1 MVKEKSCGCIIINDG
16 KVLLIKSTRGHWDF
30 PKGHIEK
37 NETEKETALR
47 EVKEETNLDVA
58 ITSEKKY
65 INHYITD
72 TEVDKTVVYFIAKK
86 IGGEEKPQEGETIE
100 VKLFEFKEALKT
112 LTFDNTKEIL
122 KNVLKDENY
131 K

>member
-72 TEVDKTVVYFIAKK
+72 TEIDKTVVYFIAKK

-100 VKLFEFKEALKT
+100 VKWFEFKEALET

>member
-100 VKLFEFKEALKT
+100 VKWFEFKEALKT

>member
-1 MVKEKSCGCIIINDG
+1 MVKEKSCGCIIINNG

-58 ITSEKKY
+58 IISEKKY

-72 TEVDKTVVYFIAKK
+72 TEIDKTVVYFIAKK
-86 IGGEEKPQEGETIE
+86 TGGEEKPQEGETIE
-100 VKLFEFKEALKT
+100 VKWFELKKALEI

>member
-1 MVKEKSCGCIIINDG
+1 MIKEKSCGCIIINDG

-47 EVKEETNLDVA
+47 EVKEETNLDVT
-58 ITSEKKY
+58 IISERKY

-72 TEVDKTVVYFIAKK
+72 TEIDKTVVYFIAKK

-100 VKLFEFKEALKT
+100 VKWFKFKEALET

>member
-1 MVKEKSCGCIIINDG
+1 MVKEKSCGCIIINNG

-72 TEVDKTVVYFIAKK
+72 TEIDKTVVYFIAKK

-100 VKLFEFKEALKT
+100 VKWFEFKEALEI